1 MRKNIRVIE
10 KNSGKTRRA
19 NPRENSNKPGKMV
32 MFLGGGCGLTV
43 RRGERAAEGV

>member
-1 MRKNIRVIE
+1 MRF
-10 KNSGKTRRA
+10 STA
-19 NPRENSNKPGKMV
+19 ASSFKPGKMV